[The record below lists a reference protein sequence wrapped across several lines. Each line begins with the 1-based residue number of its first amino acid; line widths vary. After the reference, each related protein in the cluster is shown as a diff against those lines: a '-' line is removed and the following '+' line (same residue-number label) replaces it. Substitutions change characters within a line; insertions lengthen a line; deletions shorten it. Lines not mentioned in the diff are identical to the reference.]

1 MSDKTE
7 KKAPKKKEFTS
18 NVTGDVWQKFSHKR
32 WDKCINQIGIIIEDE
47 VHMGKNNTQVVL
59 EAGSKVI
66 IDDIRGRILPQY
78 RVRDTNGKIWFIS
91 ATNVEFLYDQDR
103 VIPEGS
109 YTYRGGI
116 RSTDE
121 ESLDIAE
128 RYERPS
134 ETTEDVMKEFKRNQ
148 REEKEKAK
156 QKENK

>member
-1 MSDKTE
+1 MSDSSE
-7 KKAPKKKEFTS
+7 KKKPKKKEFTS
-18 NVTGDVWQKFSHKR
+18 NVTGDIWQKFSHKR

-47 VHMGKNNTQVVL
+47 VHMGSKNTQVVL

-91 ATNVEFLYDQDR
+91 ATNVEFLYEEDR

-109 YTYRGGI
+109 YNYRGGI
-116 RSTDE
+116 RATE
-121 ESLDIAE
+121 EEAPTIPE

-134 ETTEDVMKEFKRNQ
+134 ETTEDVMKEVRRQK
-148 REEKEKAK
+148 REEKLKAK
-156 QKENK
+156 QKEDK